1 LLIDEGTGYAAAPG
15 QVTAGRPTGVAVV
28 TAAGVKYAPMLT
40 YVEPGDRVLW
50 QNMIGHNVETIESMS
65 PDGQEKVLSELGAN
79 VAVTFDNIGIVVY
92 KCTPHWTSRMGGI
105 IVIGKPEN
113 PGEII
118 DAYLAAIET
127 DRSALP
133 AKGLLKKLRRD
144 MEEKGLI

>member
-1 LLIDEGTGYAAAPG
+1 
-15 QVTAGRPTGVAVV
+15 
-28 TAAGVKYAPMLT
+28 
-40 YVEPGDRVLW
+40 
-50 QNMIGHNVETIESMS
+50 
-65 PDGQEKVLSELGAN
+65 
-79 VAVTFDNIGIVVY
+79 
-92 KCTPHWTSRMGGI
+92 MGGL